1 VTIQQLVVDLE
12 NEPGRLFTVTEAIAR
27 SGINVHALSLCDG
40 AASGTARMLVS
51 DVKRA
56 RAIAMELD
64 VPARTEEV
72 LVLLIPDSPGSLAEI
87 LEPLFDDYVNI
98 LYLNAFSAIDGR
110 AVTVIRFSDN
120 AQAEGILREHG
131 HSPLSLESIF
141 PVSEEEE

>member
-27 SGINVHALSLCDG
+27 SGINVHALTLCDG

-51 DVKRA
+51 DVRRA
-56 RAIAMELD
+56 RAIVMELD

-72 LVLLIPDSPGSLAEI
+72 LVLLIPDSPGSLAEL

-98 LYLNAFSAIDGR
+98 TYLNAFSEIDGR
-110 AVTVIRFSDN
+110 AVSVVRFNDN
-120 AQAEGILREHG
+120 TRAEGILREHG
-131 HSPLSLESIF
+131 HIPLALDTIF
-141 PVSEEEE
+141 PVSGEEE